1 MENYFTAVV
10 KAVEN
15 STAFLPC
22 RPMKRSGSETGLD
35 EVNQGTLLWKRAST
49 NDYLI
54 HDNRRLHPDT
64 RFILDMSSFNQTV
77 MDLRIDN
84 VQRTDEGI
92 YICLFSTGQQV
103 YKKKIELN
111 VLVPPIIYE
120 NSSSPTKVVVQERVN
135 TVLHCKAWG
144 VPQPTVT
151 WYAVPLDGHQ
161 RLLNRISDP
170 LPPTIRMTNNKI
182 GQLLHRTTM
191 VRAVI
196 TGNPIN
202 SFYWEFERRPIYG
215 PNSNCLIPMPNDKYC
230 VLVDK
235 FNAIQ
240 REVKTTLFITNL
252 TKHDYGLYTC
262 VVETPF
268 GIFRNS
274 TEVFREFKRY
284 ILHS

>member
-1 MENYFTAVV
+1 MELVLFLCFLSVHIDFTIEPNQLTISNVSRVHNGLYKCVATNGL
-10 KAVEN
+10 ER
-15 STAFLPC
+15 TA
-22 RPMKRSGSETGLD
+22 S
-35 EVNQGTLLWKRAST
+35 
-49 NDYLI
+49 
-54 HDNRRLHPDT
+54 
-64 RFILDMSSFNQTV
+64 
-77 MDLRIDN
+77 RI
-84 VQRTDEGI
+84 
-92 YICLFSTGQQV
+92 
-103 YKKKIELN
+103 IELD
-111 VLVPPIIYE
+111 
-120 NSSSPTKVVVQERVN
+120 VQF
-135 TVLHCKAWG
+135 
-144 VPQPTVT
+144 
-151 WYAVPLDGHQ
+151 
-161 RLLNRISDP
+161 
-170 LPPTIRMTNNKI
+170 PPTIHMTNNKI
-182 GQLLHRTTM
+182 GQLIHRTTM

-274 TEVFREFKRY
+274 TEVFRELKRY
-284 ILHS
+284 ILHT

>member
-1 MENYFTAVV
+1 MY
-10 KAVEN
+10 
-15 STAFLPC
+15 
-22 RPMKRSGSETGLD
+22 
-35 EVNQGTLLWKRAST
+35 
-49 NDYLI
+49 
-54 HDNRRLHPDT
+54 
-64 RFILDMSSFNQTV
+64 
-77 MDLRIDN
+77 IDPKLVYN
-84 VQRTDEGI
+84 
-92 YICLFSTGQQV
+92 LFFSV
-103 YKKKIELN
+103 
-111 VLVPPIIYE
+111 
-120 NSSSPTKVVVQERVN
+120 
-135 TVLHCKAWG
+135 
-144 VPQPTVT
+144 
-151 WYAVPLDGHQ
+151 
-161 RLLNRISDP
+161 
-170 LPPTIRMTNNKI
+170 PPTIRMTNNKI

-274 TEVFREFKRY
+274 TEVFRTHPTHASPWENQYLRVPNMSDLKSASRTFEKHRTRPNENMNKRETY
-284 ILHS
+284 LVASGSWRDKPQAGQRSYVSNFQTCRTPPCDSSSYASTTYDPDKKSALCLLIALFIYH